1 MKRSPTYLFLA
12 FLFSFPLTAQ
22 TYESGQSY
30 FGENEYI
37 EYKAGN
43 LPIIISA
50 PHGGSLEPSEIPNR
64 SCSGCVYVRDSNTEQ
79 LVRQMYDAI
88 FDLFGCYPHVIIN
101 RLHRRKLDANREIGD
116 AADGNP
122 LGEQAWRDFHDFI
135 EAAKNTTKQSYG
147 KGLYLDIHG
156 HGHDIQRLELGYRIS
171 KSELQLPSS
180 TLNQAVYLNGASI
193 KSLVNDNL
201 NQLQLSDL
209 LQGRDSFGELF
220 EQTNYPAVPS
230 QIDPFPLNQ
239 DDYFSGGYNTK
250 IHGSSLGGSIDGI
263 QIECNM
269 DGVRDNASNRADFAE
284 ATALVLKQYLE
295 KHYFG
300 EGFLGTDCKLVT
312 DIEENPFSPSMTL
325 QLLPNPVGDELEVHF
340 EAANLLQNPI
350 SLSIVNELGQVVL
363 HKSHIKAQSLQ
374 IEVEDLPKG
383 WYLLQ
388 TKSKDFVNT
397 KPFLKIDY

>member
-1 MKRSPTYLFLA
+1 MKKLLFSTFLI
-12 FLFSFPLTAQ
+12 FLFRFSLTAQ

-64 SCSGCVYVRDSNTEQ
+64 LCSGCVYVRDSNTEQ

-101 RLHRRKLDANREIGD
+101 RLHRRKLDANRAIGD

-122 LGEQAWRDFHDFI
+122 LGEQAWRDFHGFI
-135 EAAKNTTKQSYG
+135 EAAKDTTNKSYG
-147 KGLYLDIHG
+147 KGLYIDLHG

-180 TLNQAVYLNGASI
+180 ILNQAVYLDDASI
-193 KSLVNDNL
+193 KNLVNDNL

-209 LQGRDSFGELF
+209 LQGGNSFGELF
-220 EQTNYPAVPS
+220 EQANYPAVPS
-230 QIDPFPLNQ
+230 QTDPSPLDE
-239 DDYFSGGYNTK
+239 DDYFSGGYNTQ
-250 IHGSSLGGSIDGI
+250 IHGSSLGGTIDGI

-269 DGVRDNASNRADFAE
+269 DGVRDNANNRADFAA
-284 ATALVLKQYLE
+284 ATALVLKEYLE

-300 EGFLGTDCKLVT
+300 EDFLGTDCKLIT
-312 DIEENPFSPSMTL
+312 DIEENSFSSSMDL
-325 QLLPNPVGDELEVHF
+325 QLLPNPVGDYLEVSF
-340 EAANLLQNPI
+340 ETANLLQSPI
-350 SLSIVNELGQVVL
+350 SLFIVNELGQVVL
-363 HKSHIKAQSLQ
+363 HKSQIETHSLQ
-374 IEVEDLPKG
+374 IEVKDFPKG

-388 TKSKDFVNT
+388 AKSKDFVST
-397 KPFLKIDY
+397 KSFLKID